1 MKFKYFFIIL
11 ILLLNN
17 CGYSPM
23 YSSTN
28 KTNFYLKEI
37 NLKGD
42 EFIIKEVTNNLNNF
56 SQNNSEKNISINGKI
71 TYTKNSQTKNLAG
84 DTTQYRLNALSEFS
98 LKTANKEINFS
109 FNESFDMKNFDDEFE
124 EKNYENSIKKNFAGS
139 ISSRILLQISR
150 LEL

>member
-1 MKFKYFFIIL
+1 
-11 ILLLNN
+11 
-17 CGYSPM
+17 M

-150 LEL
+150 LE

>member
-1 MKFKYFFIIL
+1 MKLRFFFISL

-23 YSSTN
+23 YSSTS

-37 NLKGD
+37 SLKGD
-42 EFIIKEVTNNLNNF
+42 DFIIKAITNNLNNF

-150 LEL
+150 LE

>member
-150 LEL
+150 LE

>member
-11 ILLLNN
+11 ILLLNS

-42 EFIIKEVTNNLNNF
+42 EFIIKEVKNNLNNF
-56 SQNNSEKNISINGKI
+56 SQNNSEKKISINGKI
-71 TYTKNSQTKNLAG
+71 TYTKNSQTKNSAG

-98 LKTANKEINFS
+98 LKTTNEEINFS
-109 FNESFDMKNFDDEFE
+109 FKESFDMKNFDDEFE

-150 LEL
+150 LK

>member
-11 ILLLNN
+11 ILLLNS

-42 EFIIKEVTNNLNNF
+42 EFIIKEVKNNLNNF
-56 SQNNSEKNISINGKI
+56 SQNNSEKKISINGKI

-150 LEL
+150 LK

>member
-150 LEL
+150 LK

>member
-1 MKFKYFFIIL
+1 
-11 ILLLNN
+11 
-17 CGYSPM
+17 M

-42 EFIIKEVTNNLNNF
+42 EFIIKEVKNNLNNF
-56 SQNNSEKNISINGKI
+56 SQNNSEKKISINGKI

-98 LKTANKEINFS
+98 LKTLNEEINFS
-109 FNESFDMKNFDDEFE
+109 FKESFDMKNFDDEFE

-150 LEL
+150 LK